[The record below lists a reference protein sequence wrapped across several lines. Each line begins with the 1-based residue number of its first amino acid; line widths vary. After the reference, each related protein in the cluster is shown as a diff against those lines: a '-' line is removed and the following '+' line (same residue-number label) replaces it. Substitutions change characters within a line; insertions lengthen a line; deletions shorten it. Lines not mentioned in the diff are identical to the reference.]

1 MTEQEKCGEA
11 SLRISWILAKHMK
24 PFTDADV
31 VKECFLEVGN
41 ALFENKKDVVE
52 TIRRIPLSAS
62 TSTRNT
68 HVLAEE
74 NHCDVKRRL
83 NNANYYDLAM
93 DESCD
98 ITDTA
103 QLIIFVRYLDQ
114 TKETFVEEILALLP
128 LLGKTR
134 GEDINKAIMD
144 FFDKDEL
151 DLKKLLSV
159 TTDGAPAMVGSN
171 KGLVHLLSSNASDQT
186 SANAYLSFLKEKEN
200 VAAIAFLTDIF
211 KHINDL
217 NLKLQGKGKLVWEL
231 MSEVKSFTRKLD
243 LFINDVGSERLHF
256 PNLNKIISS
265 DSEIDVGQYKTF
277 ITDLKSEFENRF
289 VDFKKIE
296 NVVEILSSIYSLHP
310 DEDRFLWYSS
320 HARLR

>member
-1 MTEQEKCGEA
+1 
-11 SLRISWILAKHMK
+11 
-24 PFTDADV
+24 
-31 VKECFLEVGN
+31 
-41 ALFENKKDVVE
+41 
-52 TIRRIPLSAS
+52 
-62 TSTRNT
+62 
-68 HVLAEE
+68 
-74 NHCDVKRRL
+74 
-83 NNANYYDLAM
+83 M

-98 ITDTA
+98 IIDTA

-231 MSEVKSFTRKLD
+231 MSEVKSFTRKLY

-289 VDFKKIE
+289 ADFKKIE

-310 DEDRFLWYSS
+310 DEPTITKKQNKTKYQNKKTIKNSRSAKTTKLRRISSSEDDREEEKDPPCMYCEEVYSVS
-320 HARLR
+320 IEGWISCSLCGKWAHNSCAGIDDDDDEVTHICEYCQCK